1 MSGSL
6 KQHALCRTAYTQLTL
21 TYLGIAARLIQL
33 PSLAA
38 GIVIANRTH
47 HRAPAPIPPVTNV
60 PNRLVTVHS
69 HKSIG
74 DNKKARK
81 CGKHQPGCVEAEPR
95 KIERQLLAEVKT
107 NQVEWLVGK
116 KGPGFRPMLPQ

>member
-1 MSGSL
+1 MKRFSMD
-6 KQHALCRTAYTQLTL
+6 RTAKTQLTL

-47 HRAPAPIPPVTNV
+47 DRAPAPIPPVTNV
-60 PNRLVTVHS
+60 PNRLITVHC

-81 CGKHQPGCVEAEPR
+81 GGKDQPGCVEAEPR
-95 KIERQLLAEVKT
+95 KIERQLLAEIKT
-107 NQVEWLVGK
+107 NQVKWLVGK